1 MIQVFGIRHHGPG
14 CARSLMAALEEWQ
27 PDVVVIEAP
36 ADLEPI
42 FSHATHPEMQPPVAM
57 LVYPRDQPARS
68 VVYPM
73 AVFSPEW
80 QALQWALKHGR
91 PVHAMDLPMSF
102 QMAMDAAPPTSAD
115 GSANRSEE
123 SSSPEPSDEPEVP
136 REQGWRVDP
145 LAVLAETAG
154 YTDHEL
160 WWEEQIERRHDSTGV
175 FAAILE
181 VMQAIRSEF
190 PESSP
195 RDLLREAFMR
205 KTLRS
210 LAKGGDKK
218 IAVVCG
224 AWHGPVLTEEAL
236 KGAVPG
242 CRSQDDNQRL
252 KGVPKLKTVATWIP
266 WTYGRLAYRSGYG
279 AGITSPGWYGHLWEC
294 PASAPTRWVVNA
306 AQLLRKRD
314 LSASSASVIEACR
327 LADALAA
334 LRELRGPGL
343 QELNEAILTVL
354 CQGEAGPLALIRQ
367 ELEVGDRLGSVPDT
381 ISSVPLAEDVAK
393 QQKSLRMKP
402 ATRPRTYDLD
412 LRSDHAR
419 AQSRL
424 LHRLRILNI
433 PWGEQQP
440 SENRWSTFH
449 EIWAVKWEPE
459 FAIQLIEANV
469 WGNTLEAASAAR
481 LQHAARHADSLATL
495 PPLLSQA
502 LDADLFEL
510 VPELI
515 DRIQSVSATTT
526 DVLPMMQAF
535 PELSTIV
542 RYGNVRGTS
551 TSAIEPILESMVTR
565 VCISLPV
572 ACAGVDDDMAQQLVE
587 GLAQLQRGLETL
599 QREEWRDPFDDRMR
613 SLAESDVHGQIRGWS
628 VRYLLEKGLID
639 AGTLERLASLALS
652 SGNDITQSAAWL
664 TGLLSG
670 SGLQLIHQET
680 LWRVMDAWLLDLP
693 EESFVDV
700 LPILRRS
707 FSAFS
712 HSERRQMGELVK
724 RFHTGPVPGGA
735 NVLTREVNIDE
746 ARAALVMPILAR
758 IMGVTTMGAE
768 KSNE

>member
-1 MIQVFGIRHHGPG
+1 MIQIFGIRHHGPG
-14 CARSLMAALEEWQ
+14 CARSLVTALDEWQ

-42 FSHATHPEMQPPVAM
+42 FSHAADADMQPPVAM
-57 LVYPRDQPARS
+57 LVYPRDQPSRS

-80 QALQWALKHGR
+80 QALQWGLRNGR
-91 PVHAMDLPMSF
+91 PVHAMDLPMSI
-102 QMAMDAAPPTSAD
+102 QMAMEISPGSTTTTSENEPQN
-115 GSANRSEE
+115 SAETIGE
-123 SSSPEPSDEPEVP
+123 TTA
-136 REQGWRVDP
+136 GKTWRIDP

-154 YTDHEL
+154 YSDHEL
-160 WWEEQIERRHDSTGV
+160 WWEEQIERRHDSSGV
-175 FAAILE
+175 FVAILE
-181 VMQAIRSEF
+181 VMQAIRAEF

-195 RDLLREAFMR
+195 RDLLREAYMR

-210 LAKGGDKK
+210 LAKQGQDRK

-236 KGAVPG
+236 AGKLPG
-242 CRSQDDNQRL
+242 YRIQEDNQRL
-252 KGVPKLKTVATWIP
+252 KGLGKLKTVATWIP
-266 WTYGRLAYRSGYG
+266 WTYSRLAYRSGYG
-279 AGITSPGWYGHLWEC
+279 AGITSPGWYAHLWEC
-294 PASAPTRWVVNA
+294 PTSAPTRWIVNA

-354 CQGEAGPLALIRQ
+354 CQGETGPLALIRQ
-367 ELEVGDRLGSVPDT
+367 ELEVGDRLGSVPGK
-381 ISSVPLAEDVAK
+381 ISSVPLAEDVAR

-402 ATRPRTYDLD
+402 STRPRTYDLD

-433 PWGEQQP
+433 HWGVPQP
-440 SENRWSTFH
+440 SGNRWSTFH
-449 EIWAVKWEPE
+449 EIWSVKWEPE
-459 FAIQLIEANV
+459 FAISLIEANV

-481 LQHAARHADSLATL
+481 LQHQSRNADTLAAL

-502 LDADLFEL
+502 LDADLLGL

-515 DRIQSVSATTT
+515 DQIQAVFATTS
-526 DVLPMMQAF
+526 DVLPMMQSF
-535 PELSTIV
+535 PELATIV
-542 RYGNVRGTS
+542 RYGNVRGTG
-551 TSAIEPILESMVTR
+551 TDAIEPILESMLTR
-565 VCISLPV
+565 ICISLPV
-572 ACAGVDDDMAQQLVE
+572 ACAGVDDDMAQQLTE
-587 GLAQLQRGLETL
+587 GLSHLQRGLETL
-599 QREEWRDPFDDRMR
+599 QREDLLDPFHERVR
-613 SLAESDVHGQIRGWS
+613 SLAESDLHGLIRGWS
-628 VRYLLEKGLID
+628 VRYLLEKGLVD
-639 AGTLERLASLALS
+639 AGVLERLASLALS
-652 SGNDITQSAAWL
+652 SGNEISQAAAWL

-680 LWRVMDAWLLDLP
+680 LWRVMDNWLIDLP
-693 EESFVDV
+693 EEGFVNV
-700 LPILRRS
+700 LPILRRG

-712 HSERRQMGELVK
+712 HAERRQMGELIK
-724 RFHTGPVPGGA
+724 SFHQASVGVESAVLPGGTSLNETRA
-735 NVLTREVNIDE
+735 DLVL
-746 ARAALVMPILAR
+746 PILAR
-758 IMGVTTMGAE
+758 ILGV
-768 KSNE
+768 NETHE